1 MTDVLVNI
9 DVGDLDRAV
18 RFYRDG
24 LGLSVARRF
33 GAGAVELV
41 GASSRI
47 YLLENAE
54 GSAPLSTD
62 PAARRT
68 YARHWTPV
76 HVDFVVD
83 DVEAAA
89 ARACTAGARLERPV
103 SDTAWGRIAVLAD
116 PFGHGFCLLSFNA
129 AGYDAIAT

>member
-18 RFYRDG
+18 TFYRDG

-47 YLLENAE
+47 YLLQNAE

-89 ARACTAGARLERPV
+89 ARACAAGARLERPV